1 MGKVVLLQPVSE
13 NTTPTKHY
21 MKKIILSLAV
31 LLSACMAQAADYP
44 YLVFTNTGGTTT
56 VLSVENLTLSV
67 SGSTLQVTNADGTN
81 SFTLTDLANMQ
92 FSKDGSTVSAI
103 ENVLQADKAVEVF
116 TVSGVRLG
124 TYSSLAEG
132 IKSLNAG
139 AYIIKQNTNAQTIVV
154 R

>member
-1 MGKVVLLQPVSE
+1 
-13 NTTPTKHY
+13 
-21 MKKIILSLAV
+21 MKRLCLFLAV
-31 LLSACMAQAADYP
+31 MLTVCMAQAADYP

-56 VLSVENLTLSV
+56 ILSVENLTLSV

-81 SFTLTDLANMQ
+81 SFALTDLTNMQ
-92 FSKDGSTVSAI
+92 FSKDGSTVTAL
-103 ENVLQADKAVEVF
+103 ENVLQADQAVEVF

-124 TYSSLAEG
+124 TYNSLAQAV
-132 IKSLNAG
+132 KNLHSG